1 MTWYSACLVLLFL
14 FRITLGCLDENDFFH
29 SYGNFLKVTFIK
41 LLDHGYVQ
49 SPFSAITRYIDNSIL
64 KNTLQFHILRTRINM
79 RGKSF
84 IKTSVNI
91 TETRIDE
98 GAWKKIS
105 CLKTERAL
113 ERTLHQSRKPL
124 LDPPPPPPYT
134 TFIKRGVELSK
145 FLKKEGG
152 FRFFP

>member
-124 LDPPPPPPYT
+124 LDPPPPYT

>member
-1 MTWYSACLVLLFL
+1 MKMTWYSACLLLLFL

-105 CLKTERAL
+105 CVKTDRAL
-113 ERTLHQSRKPL
+113 GRTLHQSRKPL
-124 LDPPPPPPYT
+124 LDPPPPYT